1 MTPVPPPQAA
11 SLQRQLLTAVLGLL
25 GVVWV
30 VMILVTWQ
38 DTEHEVSEL
47 LDAHLSQAA
56 SLLAV
61 LPLSDLTQIDSRQ
74 TAALHE
80 YQSKAVFQVWHR
92 DQMVVRS
99 ATAPVARLAPLTCE
113 GMSKVKVAGED
124 WWVFCTPGQ
133 DEHVVVQVA
142 DRDEA
147 RADVVMASVW
157 SVVWPMALAFPFVG
171 LGVWAAV
178 RHAVRPLAELGRVVT
193 DRRPDADD
201 PLPLAQVPN
210 EARPLVEALNR
221 LFERM
226 NAVLQSERR
235 FTADAAHEL
244 RTPIAAIRMQA
255 QVAQGALDADERHEA
270 LAATL
275 TGCDRASHLVEQL
288 LQLARLEAQS
298 AASGEGCDLRRV
310 LDWVLGDLRPVAA
323 RRGQTLLCEVT
334 PSPASTPLDCPVPEG
349 LMVILLRNLV
359 DNALR
364 YSPDGSQVRVQVEAD
379 VNGQRRLAVDDNG
392 PGMSNADLQR
402 LGERFFRVV
411 GSAQPGSGLGWSIV
425 RRVAGLY
432 GLQGQVMRSPDLGG
446 LRVTF
451 CWKGTP

>member
-1 MTPVPPPQAA
+1 MTPAQPPRAV

-61 LPLSDLTQIDSRQ
+61 LPLDDLTRLDFQE
-74 TAALHE
+74 TPELHE
-80 YQSKAVFQVWHR
+80 YQSKAVFQVWHN

-99 ATAPVARLAPLTCE
+99 ATAPTALLAPLSCQ
-113 GMSKVKVAGED
+113 GMSKVRAAGED
-124 WWVFCTPGQ
+124 WWVFCARGR

-142 DRDEA
+142 DRDKA

-171 LGVWAAV
+171 LGVWGAV
-178 RHAVRPLAELGRVVT
+178 RHAVHPLAELGQMVT
-193 DRRPDADD
+193 ERRPDADD
-201 PLPLAQVPN
+201 PLPLARVPH
-210 EARPLVEALNR
+210 EARPLVLALNR

-226 NAVLQSERR
+226 NVVLHAERR

-255 QVAQGALDADERHEA
+255 QVAQGALDAEERNEA

-288 LQLARLEAQS
+288 LQLARLEAL
-298 AASGEGCDLRRV
+298 ADATGEGCDLRRV

-323 RRGQTLLCEVT
+323 RRGQTLHCEVT
-334 PSPASTPLDCPVPEG
+334 PSPASSPLGCPVPEG

-364 YSPDGSQVRVQVEAD
+364 YSPDGSQVRVQVD
-379 VNGQRRLAVDDNG
+379 VDAHGQRRLAVDDNG
-392 PGMSNADLQR
+392 PGMSSADLQR

-451 CWKGTP
+451 CWKGIP

>member
-1 MTPVPPPQAA
+1 MTPAQPSPAV

-61 LPLSDLTQIDSRQ
+61 LPLSDLTQLHSRQ
-74 TAALHE
+74 TASLHE
-80 YQSKAVFQVWHR
+80 YQSKAVFQVWHQE
-92 DQMVVRS
+92 QMVVRS
-99 ATAPVARLAPLTCE
+99 ATAPLARLAPLTCE

-171 LGVWAAV
+171 LGVWGAV
-178 RHAVRPLAELGRVVT
+178 RHAVRPLAELGQVVT
-193 DRRPDADD
+193 ERRPDADE
-201 PLPLAQVPN
+201 PLPLAQVPH
-210 EARPLVEALNR
+210 EARPLVLALNR
-221 LFERM
+221 LFERTS
-226 NAVLQSERR
+226 AVLESERR

-255 QVAQGALDADERHEA
+255 QVAQGAREADERNEA

-275 TGCDRASHLVEQL
+275 QGCDRASHLVEQL
-288 LQLARLEAQS
+288 LQLARLEAQ
-298 AASGEGCDLRRV
+298 AVGTGEGCDLRHV

-323 RRGQTLLCEVT
+323 RRAQTLRCEVHGT
-334 PSPASTPLDCPVPEG
+334 APHGLRCPVPEG

-364 YSPDGSQVRVQVEAD
+364 YSPEGSEVRVQVVVDATGR
-379 VNGQRRLAVDDNG
+379 VQLAVDDNG
-392 PGMSNADLQR
+392 PGMSDADLQR

-411 GSAQPGSGLGWSIV
+411 GSSQPGSGLGWSIV

-432 GLQGQVMRSPDLGG
+432 GLQGQVMRSTDLGG

-451 CWKGTP
+451 GWMGAA

>member
-1 MTPVPPPQAA
+1 MTPVQPSSAV

-61 LPLSDLTQIDSRQ
+61 LPLSDLTQIGSRQ
-74 TAALHE
+74 TASLHE
-80 YQSKAVFQVWHR
+80 YQSKAVFQVWHQE
-92 DQMVVRS
+92 QMVVRS
-99 ATAPVARLAPLTCE
+99 ATAPTTRLAPLTCE

-171 LGVWAAV
+171 LGVWGAV
-178 RHAVRPLAELGRVVT
+178 RHAVRPLAELGQVVT
-193 DRRPDADD
+193 ERRPDADE
-201 PLPLAQVPN
+201 PLPLAQVPH
-210 EARPLVEALNR
+210 EARPLVLALNR

-226 NAVLQSERR
+226 SAVLQSERR

-255 QVAQGALDADERHEA
+255 QVAQGAREADERNEA
-270 LAATL
+270 LTATL
-275 TGCDRASHLVEQL
+275 QGCDRASHLVEQL
-288 LQLARLEAQS
+288 LQLARLEAQ
-298 AASGEGCDLRRV
+298 AVGTGEGCDLHHV

-323 RRGQTLLCEVT
+323 RRGQTLRCEVNGT
-334 PSPASTPLDCPVPEG
+334 GPHALRSPVPEG

-364 YSPDGSQVRVQVEAD
+364 YSPDGSEVRVQVVAD
-379 VNGQRRLAVDDNG
+379 ATGRVQLAVDDNG
-392 PGMSNADLQR
+392 PGMSDADLQR

-411 GSAQPGSGLGWSIV
+411 GSSQPGSGLGWSIV

-432 GLQGQVMRSPDLGG
+432 GLQGLVTRSPDLGG

-451 CWKGTP
+451 CWKGMP